1 MVTGRFY
8 SAAMR
13 RVSIITIACVLAGA
27 ACSTQPAGSDTAAT
41 ALTAPVLAPATVSTI
56 TPAADPAVDRP
67 FEVFTPTTYDGTTA
81 LPLVVLLHGY
91 GINGEMEEGYL
102 HLQPL
107 AQERGMLLV
116 APDGTTDADDKHFWN
131 ATDACCGFGE
141 TNVDDSAYVVAV
153 IEQVRARYLVDPKRI
168 FLVGYSNG
176 GFMSYR
182 MACDHAG
189 TIAAIVSISGATF
202 LDPADC
208 TPSVPVNVL
217 EIHGTDD
224 ETIEYGGGDFRGT
237 AYPGAEQS
245 MAMWATYNTCA
256 GTPTASPTLLDLE
269 ATIAGAEAVATRY
282 GACPAGGAVELWTIP
297 GGTHVPELSDSFT
310 AAVVDFLLA
319 HPKP

>member
-1 MVTGRFY
+1 
-8 SAAMR
+8 
-13 RVSIITIACVLAGA
+13 
-27 ACSTQPAGSDTAAT
+27 
-41 ALTAPVLAPATVSTI
+41 
-56 TPAADPAVDRP
+56 
-67 FEVFTPTTYDGTTA
+67 
-81 LPLVVLLHGY
+81 
-91 GINGEMEEGYL
+91 
-102 HLQPL
+102 
-107 AQERGMLLV
+107 
-116 APDGTTDADDKHFWN
+116 
-131 ATDACCGFGE
+131 
-141 TNVDDSAYVVAV
+141 
-153 IEQVRARYLVDPKRI
+153 
-168 FLVGYSNG
+168 
-176 GFMSYR
+176 
-182 MACDHAG
+182 
-189 TIAAIVSISGATF
+189 
-202 LDPADC
+202 
-208 TPSVPVNVL
+208 VPVNVL